1 MKVLKRNWPDSRPS
15 DWTPE
20 WCPPPTFG
28 TRRRPERPT
37 YGAHAAA
44 VARRLG
50 TPYLPAQQNIADVAL
65 EYDPESGLFFYS
77 TVIIILPRQSGK
89 TVVIILSLT
98 VMRGIMWPRQAIAF
112 TAQDRNHARAK
123 FEEDFVTK
131 LDDAPGFTKGS
142 DYSVRLA
149 NGSERIRFKNGSYIY
164 VSATGPQSGHS
175 KTLNMAAVDEIWWH
189 QTTDIDAGF
198 RVPMIT
204 KRTEVPGAQMLLASA
219 AGEEDRS
226 VYMHRQ
232 RERGRAAV
240 EADSGSG
247 IAYFEYCCP
256 EGLDPLEPANWWQ
269 WMPAL
274 GHTVREKDIAD
285 ELGGM
290 EIDDWLRAYGG
301 IDKPGAGSASS
312 KLPGAVWAGGID
324 PESRID
330 GLAVIGVAVT
340 PDRSEASLCVVGFRG
355 DGNVHVD
362 HVKSASGTDWLSG
375 DVAQMAANFPQIAG
389 VAFDG
394 GGPAS
399 SIDFGD
405 LAVPLALRSYGQAC
419 ASLVDGVS
427 QGRVF
432 HRGQKEL
439 GDAVDRSH
447 VKQLG
452 DLWVWRRGDG
462 ERSVAALEAATVAV
476 GGLGRVR
483 ESEPDSGPSTVVER
497 GGLFSWD

>member
-1 MKVLKRNWPDSRPS
+1 MKASKQSWQDSRPA
-15 DWTPE
+15 DWSIE

-28 TRRRPERPT
+28 TRRRPDRPT
-37 YGAHAAA
+37 YGQHAAV
-44 VARRLG
+44 VAKRLG

-65 EYDPESGLFFYS
+65 EYDPDTGLFFYS
-77 TVIIILPRQSGK
+77 TVVVILPRQSGK

-98 VMRGIMWPRQAIAF
+98 VMRAILWPRQAIVY

-131 LDDAPGFTKGS
+131 LDDAPGFTKDS
-142 DYSVRLA
+142 DYTVRLA
-149 NGSERIRFKNGSYIY
+149 NGSERLRFKNGSYIY
-164 VSATGPQSGHS
+164 ISATGPNSGHS

-189 QTTDIDAGF
+189 QTTDVDSGF

-226 VYMHRQ
+226 VYMKGQ

-240 EADSGSG
+240 AADAGSG

-256 EGLDPLEPANWWQ
+256 EGLDPMDPANWWQ

-274 GHTVREKDIAD
+274 GHTVREQDIAE
-285 ELGGM
+285 ELEGM
-290 EIDDWLRAYGG
+290 DIDDWLRAYGG
-301 IDKPGAGSASS
+301 IDKPGSGGAGA
-312 KLPGAVWAGGID
+312 KLTPAVWAEGID
-324 PESRID
+324 PDSRID
-330 GLAVIGVAVT
+330 DQAVIGVAVT
-340 PDRSEASLCVVGFRG
+340 PDRSQSSLCVAGRRS

-362 HVKSASGTDWLSG
+362 HVKTAEGTEWLPG
-375 DVAQMAANFPQIAG
+375 AVGQMVENFDLIAG

-399 SIDFGD
+399 SINFGD
-405 LAVPLALRSYGQAC
+405 LGKPLTVRGFGQAC
-419 ASLVDGVS
+419 AALVDGVG
-427 QGRVF
+427 QGRLF

-439 GDAVDRSH
+439 ADAVARS
-447 VKQLG
+447 KTKPLG
-452 DLWVWRRGDG
+452 DLWLWRRGDG
-462 ERSVAALEAATVAV
+462 DRSVAALEAATVAL
-476 GGLGRVR
+476 GGLGLVD
-483 ESEPDSGPSTVVER
+483 EPADEAASPIVER